1 MTKSLLSRRALLL
14 GGSALA
20 CGLTRAT
27 FGDDQ
32 RQGLREPVYRVTN
45 RTSGTQAQNVATEHP
60 LAPALRLAE
69 RGLEKINNEYRDYH
83 CTLVKREQIN
93 GKLSDQEMIYTKIRH
108 EQTDRA
114 GNLVNPFGVYMYFLK
129 PSSVKGREVLYVKGQ
144 NNGNLMAHEG
154 GALLKHVTVSLDPN
168 GALAMRGNRYPITEV
183 GIKNLIVRLIEVAKE
198 DMQYGECEVK
208 FHNGTARINGR
219 VCTAIEVIH
228 PVPRKNFRF
237 HKAHIFID
245 DELQIP
251 IRYASWE
258 WPSKPGAEPPM
269 LEEYTYMN
277 MELNKG
283 FSDADFDPAND
294 KYAFN
299 V

>member
-1 MTKSLLSRRALLL
+1 MIAMKGQRYPSYMTGVQNLIQELIK
-14 GGSALA
+14 
-20 CGLTRAT
+20 
-27 FGDDQ
+27 
-32 RQGLREPVYRVTN
+32 V
-45 RTSGTQAQNVATEHP
+45 AQN
-60 LAPALRLAE
+60 
-69 RGLEKINNEYRDYH
+69 
-83 CTLVKREQIN
+83 
-93 GKLSDQEMIYTKIRH
+93 
-108 EQTDRA
+108 
-114 GNLVNPFGVYMYFLK
+114 
-129 PSSVKGREVLYVKGQ
+129 
-144 NNGNLMAHEG
+144 
-154 GALLKHVTVSLDPN
+154 
-168 GALAMRGNRYPITEV
+168 
-183 GIKNLIVRLIEVAKE
+183 
-198 DMQYGECEVK
+198 DMQFGECEVK
-208 FHNGTARINGR
+208 FYNGTKINGR

-258 WPSKPGAEPPM
+258 WPSKPGEEPPM

-283 FSDADFDPAND
+283 FTDADFDPAND